1 MANNDQYVNDLE
13 KYLNSDED
21 ILEPEEVIEAPKGLK
36 GNITTDEI
44 RDGEQALL
52 YLVVDK
58 SGSMYNNGLEKAVV
72 AGLNDVKRTVNG
84 SKESKCIQTAMTF
97 FGSDLDMR
105 PFKYG
110 ECIDVSYEANGSK
123 TRMYDALVE
132 SCNNMISQY
141 DILEPKVKVKGV
153 MLLFTD
159 GGENGSEKY
168 SVNDAKQAVKE
179 LKERNIRFLVAAFDG
194 FDSTEL
200 AKALDIEPISIKDDH
215 QLRKLMQFVSKT
227 SIA

>member
-1 MANNDQYVNDLE
+1 MANKDQYVNDLE

-21 ILEPEEVIEAPKGLK
+21 ILEPEEVVETPKGLK
-36 GNITTDEI
+36 GNITTDEV
-44 RDGEQALL
+44 RDTEQALL

-72 AGLNDVKRTVNG
+72 DGLNDVKRTVNG
-84 SKESKCIQTAMTF
+84 SRERKCIQTAMTF

-110 ECIDVSYEANGSK
+110 ECIDTSYQANGSK

-132 SCNNMISQY
+132 SCNNMIYQF
-141 DILEPKVKVKGV
+141 DQMKGDNFVKGV
-153 MLLFTD
+153 MLVFTD

-168 SVNDAKQAVKE
+168 NVLDAKKAIND
-179 LKERNIRFLVAAFDG
+179 LKTRKIRFLVATFEG
-194 FDSTEL
+194 FDSTKL
-200 AKALDIEPISIKDDH
+200 AEDLEIEPILIKDDH
-215 QLRKLMQFVSKT
+215 QLRRLMQFVTDT
-227 SIA
+227 SMA